1 MNQLIKTILSN
12 RYAVL
17 LTTLTAYLLVVVAE
31 GAITG
36 REARLLDFEN
46 LFSISISG
54 ILKNSKPP
62 DLGKIQKSCERPT
75 GSELTQHS
83 LTRGLPR

>member
-1 MNQLIKTILSN
+1 RITAGRNERGAMQMNQLIKIILSN

-17 LTTLTAYLLVVVAE
+17 LATLIAYLLVVVAE

-46 LFSISISG
+46 PFFDLNIGDFEEFQTTRSG
-54 ILKNSKPP
+54 KDP
-62 DLGKIQKSCERPT
+62 EVM
-75 GSELTQHS
+75 
-83 LTRGLPR
+83 

>member
-1 MNQLIKTILSN
+1 MNQLIKTILNN

-17 LTTLTAYLLVVVAE
+17 LTTLTLYLLVVVAE

-46 LFSISISG
+46 PYFDLNIGDFEEFQTTRSG
-54 ILKNSKPP
+54 EGPEIM
-62 DLGKIQKSCERPT
+62 
-75 GSELTQHS
+75 
-83 LTRGLPR
+83 

>member
-1 MNQLIKTILSN
+1 MNQLIKTILNN

-17 LTTLTAYLLVVVAE
+17 LTTLTLYLLVVVAE

-46 LFSISISG
+46 PYF
-54 ILKNSKPP
+54 
-62 DLGKIQKSCERPT
+62 DLNIGDFEEFQT
-75 GSELTQHS
+75 
-83 LTRGLPR
+83 TRFWEGPEVM